1 VSDFTLMN
9 TKHPSA
15 LRPAFTVAAFLVLT
29 WLTALVARAQEGT
42 GTINGRVI
50 NKATGEYLRNA
61 GVAVVGSNIS
71 TTAGPGGS
79 FTVSGVPAGDVKIVI
94 TYAGLDALEETVNVP
109 AGQTVTR
116 EFGLTSASYSDQV
129 IELGAFRVSTA
140 REGNAKAIM
149 EQRVAINMKKVIA
162 ADAIGNVSEGNVGEF
177 LKLMPGVVMDYV
189 EADTR
194 NLRLRGLP
202 PKYNA
207 VLLDGMSIANAA
219 SAAIGTGRAFEF
231 EQLSISAV
239 ETVELTK
246 VPTPD
251 QPSNVAGTV
260 NLRTKSAFD
269 RQGRRIEW
277 TAGIA
282 ANSYYVDFKRTEGW
296 NDEAQFKLLP
306 NFSLEYSDLLL
317 DGRLGVAMGVE
328 RNHTLAAQKHIW
340 FFYNANDATNFTD
353 NNTEFPTINRIWYQD
368 GPKPTIRENAYLRF
382 DYKWTDNLT
391 SWVYLGYNDYD
402 ARFYNRSLSFFPGT
416 YTEYSPTRQTISVG
430 RASIHSNQYRNKKGD
445 TAVFAGGLT
454 FEKNSLWVDF
464 RAQYSRGRSNY
475 EAPSVGHFSD
485 YSTSLPNISWRFER
499 SGRGSE
505 DVDLIQLTG
514 ADWRNPT
521 NYTFDANSI
530 AYPERW
536 AIDDMITARLD
547 FRYKLDIADLPT
559 TWKWGAWFSRNTR
572 EVHNYNIGYSLSQNP
587 NLYREYGF
595 MTDWGVGGNTASW
608 AQISPWALYK
618 AWQANPGLF
627 TENALGN
634 LQQRLQNN
642 WDFDEDIQAAYLQTN
657 FNVGKLEIT
666 PGLRYEHT
674 ESSGAGTRILR
685 DSVAQ
690 ALAGSGPGTEAF
702 VRAKYGSKLRDGNSY
717 DALLKYLF
725 LNYKFSRDFVARF
738 SYHTAI
744 TRADLSNLVP
754 GVSGINET
762 GLIVTASNP
771 DLKEERSENINV
783 SLEYYLQPVGM
794 ITLSAFQSK
803 VKDRQATNI
812 TPLGASGFDGDTNY
826 ANWQLNT
833 VQNIGNALKYNGL
846 ELDYSQQLTFLP
858 GSLRGLGVYGNY
870 SLFHYED
877 RAFFI
882 DSPTWVSN
890 LGMTYSLGRFTS
902 RVNGNWVG
910 KRLMNPGRTYNLQ
923 TGQWTA
929 SAPFAVE
936 YQADR
941 LQFDLNLEYKITNSL
956 TLFLDGRN
964 ILNEPSVYTY
974 RGSED
979 NFIRILRTGGI
990 WMVGVKGRF

>member
-306 NFSLEYSDLLL
+306 NFSNTPISCS
-317 DGRLGVAMGVE
+317 
-328 RNHTLAAQKHIW
+328 TAA
-340 FFYNANDATNFTD
+340 
-353 NNTEFPTINRIWYQD
+353 
-368 GPKPTIRENAYLRF
+368 
-382 DYKWTDNLT
+382 
-391 SWVYLGYNDYD
+391 
-402 ARFYNRSLSFFPGT
+402 
-416 YTEYSPTRQTISVG
+416 SV
-430 RASIHSNQYRNKKGD
+430 
-445 TAVFAGGLT
+445 
-454 FEKNSLWVDF
+454 
-464 RAQYSRGRSNY
+464 
-475 EAPSVGHFSD
+475 
-485 YSTSLPNISWRFER
+485 
-499 SGRGSE
+499 
-505 DVDLIQLTG
+505 
-514 ADWRNPT
+514 
-521 NYTFDANSI
+521 
-530 AYPERW
+530 
-536 AIDDMITARLD
+536 
-547 FRYKLDIADLPT
+547 
-559 TWKWGAWFSRNTR
+559 
-572 EVHNYNIGYSLSQNP
+572 
-587 NLYREYGF
+587 
-595 MTDWGVGGNTASW
+595 
-608 AQISPWALYK
+608 SPWA
-618 AWQANPGLF
+618 W
-627 TENALGN
+627 
-634 LQQRLQNN
+634 
-642 WDFDEDIQAAYLQTN
+642 
-657 FNVGKLEIT
+657 
-666 PGLRYEHT
+666 
-674 ESSGAGTRILR
+674 S
-685 DSVAQ
+685 
-690 ALAGSGPGTEAF
+690 
-702 VRAKYGSKLRDGNSY
+702 
-717 DALLKYLF
+717 
-725 LNYKFSRDFVARF
+725 
-738 SYHTAI
+738 AI
-744 TRADLSNLVP
+744 TRSP
-754 GVSGINET
+754 R
-762 GLIVTASNP
+762 
-771 DLKEERSENINV
+771 RS
-783 SLEYYLQPVGM
+783 
-794 ITLSAFQSK
+794 T
-803 VKDRQATNI
+803 
-812 TPLGASGFDGDTNY
+812 SGFSTMRM
-826 ANWQLNT
+826 T
-833 VQNIGNALKYNGL
+833 RR
-846 ELDYSQQLTFLP
+846 T
-858 GSLRGLGVYGNY
+858 
-870 SLFHYED
+870 
-877 RAFFI
+877 
-882 DSPTWVSN
+882 SPTTIRSSPRSTAFGIRTARSRPFVRTRTSAS
-890 LGMTYSLGRFTS
+890 TISGRIISPRGFTS
-902 RVNGNWVG
+902 ATTTTTRVSI
-910 KRLMNPGRTYNLQ
+910 
-923 TGQWTA
+923 TA
-929 SAPFAVE
+929 V
-936 YQADR
+936 
-941 LQFDLNLEYKITNSL
+941 
-956 TLFLDGRN
+956 
-964 ILNEPSVYTY
+964 
-974 RGSED
+974 
-979 NFIRILRTGGI
+979 
-990 WMVGVKGRF
+990 